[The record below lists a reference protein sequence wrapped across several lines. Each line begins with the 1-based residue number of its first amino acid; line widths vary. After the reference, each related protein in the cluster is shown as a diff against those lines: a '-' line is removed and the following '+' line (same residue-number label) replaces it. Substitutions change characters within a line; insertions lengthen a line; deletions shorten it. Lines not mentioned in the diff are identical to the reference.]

1 MFKIVAYG
9 VRDNEVP
16 YFKALNKYNYELK
29 LVPEFLTHDNVET
42 AKGADGVM
50 LRANCVADAQNLA
63 KFNEWGI
70 KYVMTR
76 TVGFNHIDL
85 NAIKQY
91 GMKCARVP
99 AYSPYAVAELA
110 MTLGMMLYRHTALAT
125 SNTNAGKFAVD
136 PNTFSKEIH
145 SSTVGIIGAGKIG
158 ATEASLYHGMGAT
171 VLAYDPYPSDYA
183 RQFVTFVEQDD
194 LLAKSDIISIH
205 TPYFKGQNDDFVNA
219 DLIAKM
225 KDGVML
231 VNTARGELNDYKA
244 VLAAL
249 KSGKLGGFATDVYKN
264 ETELLG
270 HTFDG
275 ALAQADMEALREL
288 YPKVLMTPHIGSY
301 TEPALHD
308 MIAVSYD
315 NVEQAQQTGHTD
327 NDIPLPKD

>member
-9 VRDNEVP
+9 VRENEVP
-16 YFKALNKYNYELK
+16 YFKQLNKYNYELK

-50 LRANCVADAQNLA
+50 LRANCVADAENLA
-63 KFNEWGI
+63 KFNAWGI

-110 MTLGMMLYRHTALAT
+110 QTLGMMLYRHTALAT
-125 SNTNAGKFAVD
+125 SNTFNGSFAVD
-136 PNTFSKEIH
+136 PATFSREVH
-145 SSTVGIIGAGKIG
+145 SSTVGIVGAGKIG
-158 ATEASLYHGMGAT
+158 ATEASLYHGMGST

-183 RQFVTFVEQDD
+183 RQFVTFVEEDE
-194 LLAKSDIISIH
+194 LLAKADIVSIH
-205 TPYFKGQNDDFVNA
+205 TPYFPGVNDNLVDATF
-219 DLIAKM
+219 IAKM
-225 KDGVML
+225 KDGAML
-231 VNTARGELNDYKA
+231 VNTARGELVDYAA

-249 KSGKLGGFATDVYKN
+249 KSGKLGGFATDVFKH
-264 ETELLG
+264 EAKLMGHQFDDALPDPEL
-270 HTFDG
+270 
-275 ALAQADMEALREL
+275 EALRQL
-288 YPKVLMTPHIGSY
+288 YPKVLITPHIGSY

-315 NVEQAQQTGHTD
+315 NFDEAQRTGHTK
-327 NDIPLPKD
+327 NDIKLPD